1 VGLHRDEVFGP
12 VLSVGAGGVWV
23 EVEADVAR
31 CHLPASR
38 KQIERALDQTRIAR
52 RLASH
57 RGLPARDRAALVDA
71 VLRIAALFTALGDD
85 VQSLEVNPL
94 VVLDE
99 GRGVVALDAVIE

>member
-1 VGLHRDEVFGP
+1 
-12 VLSVGAGGVWV
+12 
-23 EVEADVAR
+23 
-31 CHLPASR
+31 
-38 KQIERALDQTRIAR
+38 
-52 RLASH
+52 
-57 RGLPARDRAALVDA
+57 